1 MLSYLSPNKQNVC
14 NGQSTNF
21 QIRDNGRKVNFRS
34 NTKFLILLAPLLTKS
49 AASGDTL
56 VDYWLDRHVVVMC
69 VRVMVAY

>member
-1 MLSYLSPNKQNVC
+1 MYVTVLAEKDR
-14 NGQSTNF
+14 QSTNF
-21 QIRDNGRKVNFRS
+21 QIRDNRTKVNLDRIP
-34 NTKFLILLAPLLTKS
+34 NFLILLAPLLTKS